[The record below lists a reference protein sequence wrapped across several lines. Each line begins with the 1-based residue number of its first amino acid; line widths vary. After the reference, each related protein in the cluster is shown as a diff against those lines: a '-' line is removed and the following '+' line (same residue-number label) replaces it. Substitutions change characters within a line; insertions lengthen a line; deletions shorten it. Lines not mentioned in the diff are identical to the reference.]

1 MFYKMFIQPAQ
12 NQNQELLH
20 LDNNLFGVLVN
31 LSIISAI
38 MCSSYKYFNF
48 SKTIMNFSEIIM
60 KMFVTTVK
68 QFIINMPW
76 IETIS
81 IILTIV
87 LGSFMFLLL
96 KEIDEIL
103 FVEWKN
109 KLDKKNDKIK
119 ELEEVIDA
127 KDAVIKSL
135 MNKKYGI
142 NLTN

>member
-1 MFYKMFIQPAQ
+1 MFIQPAQ
-12 NQNQELLH
+12 NQNQENQNQELH

-31 LSIISAI
+31 LSVISAI
-38 MCSSYKYFNF
+38 ICSSYKYFNF
-48 SKTIMNFSEIIM
+48 SGIMTKCFTAVTS
-60 KMFVTTVK
+60 MFIT
-68 QFIINMPW
+68 NMHW
-76 IETIS
+76 IEAIS

-127 KDAVIKSL
+127 KDAIIEKL
-135 MNKKYGI
+135 MNK
-142 NLTN
+142 NME

>member
-12 NQNQELLH
+12 NQNHELLH

-38 MCSSYKYFNF
+38 MCSSYKYF
-48 SKTIMNFSEIIM
+48 NFSEIIM

-119 ELEEVIDA
+119 ELEEAIDA

-135 MNKKYGI
+135 MNK
-142 NLTN
+142 NRE